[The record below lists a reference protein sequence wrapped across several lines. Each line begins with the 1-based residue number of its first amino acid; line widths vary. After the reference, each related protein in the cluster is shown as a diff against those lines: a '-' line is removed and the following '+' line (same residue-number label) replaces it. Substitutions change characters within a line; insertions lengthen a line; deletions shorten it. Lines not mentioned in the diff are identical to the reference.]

1 MEGRAERRRVVRKFR
16 TAWRRS
22 FYLQEGSG
30 EKRNGCTLRTGR
42 TGWQD
47 VCRA

>member
-1 MEGRAERRRVVRKFR
+1 MAGRAERRRVVRKFR

-30 EKRNGCTLRTGR
+30 GKRNGCILRTGR
-42 TGWQD
+42 IGWQD